1 MFIFYFYG
9 VWYILWIPMLAMLSS
24 GGRFLDPCPMIG
36 FINQLIRPFLVSKI
50 SPWHILLHLVCLM
63 IFWILLPSL
72 PAFLMCPRARWIGKC
87 FVEYL
92 CFVPLFACSLVSP
105 RAWRAASINS
115 VAILLHLNSYFFLDL
130 PLLMTSP
137 RGLGEY
143 SPHDLRIMNVFP
155 FVMIFILLNHPQ
167 VSESS

>member
-1 MFIFYFYG
+1 MVFTLKFHYIILILYGLRFQGYYINSFFIQMFIFFYR
-9 VWYILWIPMLAMLSS
+9 VWYILWIPMWAMLSS

-36 FINQLIRPFLVSKI
+36 FINQWIRPFLVSTI

-115 VAILLHLNSYFFLDL
+115 VAILLRLNSYFFWIC
-130 PLLMTSP
+130 
-137 RGLGEY
+137 RC
-143 SPHDLRIMNVFP
+143 
-155 FVMIFILLNHPQ
+155 
-167 VSESS
+167 